1 MSSKGD
7 ENGIECLVSTQ
18 ENDSHFHQA
27 LEHWRQLNLAG
38 SFIQFANKA
47 DPLSGSMALL
57 LHHWKDLIGLWSEAM
72 EASDDEGLLA
82 LLEYDNSSDLGN

>member
-1 MSSKGD
+1 MDAQG
-7 ENGIECLVSTQ
+7 VSQ

-38 SFIQFANKA
+38 SFIQFANEA

-57 LHHWKDLIGLWSEAM
+57 LHHWKDVIGLWSDAM
-72 EASDDEGLLA
+72 KVSDDEGLLA
-82 LLEYDNSSDLGN
+82 LLEYVTFGSTRGVANEQ